1 MRLRYPFF
9 GFALLAMATAS
20 AAAQETPA
28 YPSRPVSLIVGF
40 EPGGGSDYVAR
51 TLAATL
57 GEKLGQTVVVENRP
71 GSGGVLATRSVTR
84 EKADGYTLLLG
95 SAAAFVI
102 NPFMMKNVGYDPY
115 TDFTPIGS
123 VASFNYVLLGKK
135 SLPVKT
141 LPALIAYAKQHP
153 AAMNIG
159 SAGVGSN
166 THLAAV
172 AFMNQAGVSFT
183 HIPYKGT
190 SGALN
195 DLMGG
200 NIDLLFDSVPTT
212 LSQVSAGKLIAFAT
226 TGPAREAA
234 HPAIPTVAES
244 AIPGLRRFQA
254 SNWFAVFAPK
264 GVDPAIADT
273 LNRAINAALR
283 DPQLLARFKRSGN
296 LPLPGTRQDLS
307 RLVRDQAG
315 MYDTLIR
322 DNAIKIQ

>member
-1 MRLRYPFF
+1 MRLRYPSLGIF
-9 GFALLAMATAS
+9 LMTLAS
-20 AAAQETPA
+20 ACAVAQETPA

-102 NPFMMKNVGYDPY
+102 NPFMMKNVGYDPNA
-115 TDFTPIGS
+115 DFTPIGS
-123 VASFNYVLLGKK
+123 VASFNYVLLGR
-135 SLPVKT
+135 KT
-141 LPALIAYAKQHP
+141 LPAKTLPELIAYARQHP
-153 AAMNIG
+153 ATMNIG

-172 AFMNQAGVSFT
+172 AFMNKAGVSFT

-212 LSQVSAGKLIAFAT
+212 LNQVSTGKLIAFAT

-234 HPAIPTVAES
+234 HPAIPTIAES
-244 AIPGLRRFQA
+244 TLPGLKHFQA
-254 SNWFAVFAPK
+254 SNWFAVFAPR
-264 GVDPAIADT
+264 GVDPAIAET
-273 LNRAINAALR
+273 LNRAINAALQ

-296 LPLPGTRQDLS
+296 LPLPGSQQDLI
-307 RLVRDQAG
+307 RLVRDQAR

-322 DNAIKIQ
+322 DNAIKTQ